1 MRGMR
6 VSRWM
11 VTVATTAAVT
21 GGLVLGGAVQ
31 ALASTVQGYV
41 VFNVA
46 ADGPCGG
53 LLQSAQVTAGG
64 PAAVSLY
71 IENQR
76 SGRTCTGWLE
86 RSVNKGKNWT
96 VVSPKIAV
104 PAAGVITWAKS
115 ADYADGV
122 GKVARAC
129 VRSGNG
135 SAVCSDSM
143 GLRASSA
150 RDTGFAIP
158 VSYVRRQVSSKGSV
172 FCTGRLSS
180 STTGKTAASYVRA
193 YVGDFSS
200 TAPCTGVLET
210 SSNGGKTW
218 HLVSAAL
225 AVAASHQGAAIQ
237 TAAYGLRYP
246 DGKGHLAR
254 VCVTAAGKHYCT
266 RGW

>member
-1 MRGMR
+1 
-6 VSRWM
+6 M

-41 VFNVA
+41 VFDVA
-46 ADGPCGG
+46 ADDACGG

-64 PAAVSLY
+64 PAAVSVY

-76 SGRTCTGWLE
+76 SGRACTGWLE

-96 VVSPKIAV
+96 VVSPKVAV
-104 PAAGVITWAKS
+104 PTAGVVTWAKT
-115 ADYADGV
+115 ADYADGP
-122 GKVARAC
+122 GRIARAC
-129 VRSGNG
+129 VRSGSG
-135 SAVCSDSM
+135 PVVCSDSM

-150 RDTGFAIP
+150 RDTGTAVP
-158 VSYVRRQVSSKGSV
+158 LSYVRRQVSSSGSV

-180 STTGKTAASYVRA
+180 STTGKTAASYVRG
-193 YVGDFSS
+193 YLGDFSS
-200 TAPCTGVLET
+200 IAPCTGVLET

-218 HLVSAAL
+218 HVVSATL
-225 AVAASHQGAAIQ
+225 AAGHAGAAIQ

-254 VCVTAAGKHYCT
+254 VCITAAGKHYCT

>member
-1 MRGMR
+1 MR
-6 VSRWM
+6 VSRWR
-11 VTVATTAAVT
+11 VTIATTVAVT
-21 GGLVLGGAVQ
+21 GGLALGGAVQ

-41 VFNVA
+41 VFDVA
-46 ADGPCGG
+46 ADGACGG

-64 PAAVSLY
+64 PAAVSVY

-76 SGRTCTGWLE
+76 SRRACTGWLE
-86 RSVNKGKNWT
+86 RSVNRGKSWT
-96 VVSPKIAV
+96 VVSPRIAV

-115 ADYADGV
+115 ADYADGP
-122 GKVARAC
+122 GRVARAC

-135 SAVCSDSM
+135 PAVCSDSM

-150 RDTGFAIP
+150 RDTGASVP
-158 VSYVRRQVSSKGSV
+158 VSYVRRQVSSTGAV

-180 STTGKTAASYVRA
+180 TTTGKTAASYVRA

-200 TAPCTGVLET
+200 AAPCTGVLET
-210 SSNGGKTW
+210 SANGGKTW
-218 HLVSAAL
+218 HVVSATL
-225 AVAASHQGAAIQ
+225 AAAASHEGAAIQ
-237 TAAYGLRYP
+237 TAAYGPRYP

-254 VCVTAAGKHYCT
+254 VCITAAGKHYCT